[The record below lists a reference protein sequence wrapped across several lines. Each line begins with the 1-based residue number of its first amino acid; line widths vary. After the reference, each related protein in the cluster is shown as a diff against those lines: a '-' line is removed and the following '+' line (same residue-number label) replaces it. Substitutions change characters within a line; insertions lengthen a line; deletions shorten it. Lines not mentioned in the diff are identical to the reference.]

1 MASVTENATAIS
13 CNTTTIATPPTR
25 RMAIILEGDDA
36 YPCPESQVDSIRR
49 SLEQRGKGE
58 RIDRWVLVNQG
69 YTTQAYIDGGIL
81 GEWMRCEVL
90 FDESAWFNLW
100 PEQAENYWL
109 VYNQVAMCTISTC
122 DGITEPQP
130 ADGMPAEE
138 ADQEQ
143 VKGMQRR
150 IADGRWDVVGH
161 AHESAHD
168 LLADYRE
175 QREQCQREDME
186 CECALAR
193 MNAQDE

>member
-36 YPCPESQVDSIRR
+36 YTCPESQVDSIRR

-122 DGITEPQP
+122 DGITAPQP

-175 QREQCQREDME
+175 QREECQREDME

>member
-1 MASVTENATAIS
+1 MVSVTENATAIS
-13 CNTTTIATPPTR
+13 CSTTTIATPPTR

-49 SLEQRGKGE
+49 SLEQRGEGE

-143 VKGMQRR
+143 VKRMQRR

-161 AHESAHD
+161 AHGSAHD
-168 LLADYRE
+168 LLADYRDQCE
-175 QREQCQREDME
+175 ECQREEME

>member
-36 YPCPESQVDSIRR
+36 YTCPESQVDSIRR

-122 DGITEPQP
+122 DGITAPQP

-161 AHESAHD
+161 AHGSAHD

-175 QREQCQREDME
+175 QREECQREDME

>member
-36 YPCPESQVDSIRR
+36 YTCPESQVDSIRR

-122 DGITEPQP
+122 DGITAPQP

-143 VKGMQRR
+143 VKRMRER

-175 QREQCQREDME
+175 QREECQREDME